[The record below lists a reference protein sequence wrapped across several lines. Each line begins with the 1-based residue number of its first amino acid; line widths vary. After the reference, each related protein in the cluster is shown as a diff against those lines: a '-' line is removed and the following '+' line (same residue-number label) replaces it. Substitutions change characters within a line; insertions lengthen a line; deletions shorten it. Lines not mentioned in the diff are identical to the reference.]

1 MRDEGS
7 FRALFEAEYPRLVRE
22 LRVIAGGDRAE
33 DIAADAFE
41 QLARSWAKVREYE
54 RPGAWVRLVALRSA
68 AKARRRDGQRVSV
81 EASWQPTGGTPLLDL
96 DLRRALAALTF
107 HQRAAVALH
116 HLGGYTAGEIAP
128 MLGCDEATVRTH
140 MFRGRR
146 RLATLLEHGAMTE
159 VICADD

>member
-1 MRDEGS
+1 MRDEGT
-7 FRALFEAEYPRLVRE
+7 FRALFEVEYPCLVRE
-22 LRVIAGGDRAE
+22 LRGIVGADRAE
-33 DIAADAFE
+33 DVAADAFE

-68 AKARRRDGQRVSV
+68 AKARRRDARRSSV
-81 EASWQPTGGTPLLDL
+81 EAGWRPSAFTPPIDVDL
-96 DLRRALAALTF
+96 QRALMALSF

-116 HLGGYTAGEIAP
+116 HLGGFTAGEIAP

-146 RLATLLEHGAMTE
+146 RLAELLEDTATE
-159 VICADD
+159 VTCADD